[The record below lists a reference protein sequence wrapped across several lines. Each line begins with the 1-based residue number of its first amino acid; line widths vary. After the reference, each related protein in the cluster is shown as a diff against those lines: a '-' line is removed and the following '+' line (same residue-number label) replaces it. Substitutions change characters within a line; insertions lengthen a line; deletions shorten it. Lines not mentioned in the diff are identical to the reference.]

1 MKKFFRIFPIVALF
15 ITSILYGIHFISELP
30 ENILFASRVLAIIGV
45 VVHAIRKKN
54 LTTSII
60 SSIIIGV
67 FLGYDYPD
75 IAISLKPLS
84 QGFIKLVKTIVG
96 PILFAT
102 LVYGIAGHSDLKQ
115 VGRMAWKSLLY
126 FYCATTLALFIGLVA
141 INFTK
146 AGEGIDMSKIP
157 HEELPKTTTASAD
170 APF

>member
-15 ITSILYGIHFISELP
+15 ITSILYGINFISELP

-54 LTTSII
+54 LTTWII

-96 PILFAT
+96 PIDRKSTRLNSSHVKISYAVFC
-102 LVYGIAGHSDLKQ
+102 LK
-115 VGRMAWKSLLY
+115 K
-126 FYCATTLALFIGLVA
+126 
-141 INFTK
+141 
-146 AGEGIDMSKIP
+146 KITI
-157 HEELPKTTTASAD
+157 L
-170 APF
+170 

>member
-1 MKKFFRIFPIVALF
+1 
-15 ITSILYGIHFISELP
+15 G
-30 ENILFASRVLAIIGV
+30 SRVLAIIGV

-54 LTTSII
+54 LTTWII
-60 SSIIIGV
+60 SSILIGV

-115 VGRMAWKSLLY
+115 EVRMTWKSMLY
-126 FYCATTLALFIGLVA
+126 FYTATTLALFIGLTA
-141 INFTK
+141 INVTK
-146 AGEGIDMSKIP
+146 AGVWIDMTNIP
-157 HEELPKTTTASAD
+157 HEELPQTKIVSTD
-170 APF
+170 APILEQLPDDVHWLFKTLAFFRDIFPENI